1 MGSKIMPRL
10 LLVCWLAT
18 AHGLQRP
25 QVFRRRATHSAG
37 VLRNPH
43 AETALRAAAD
53 DRSET
58 VKRLNDLFYAG
69 GDDEADGGELAD
81 LPLWRVQWNALPG
94 ERQVYNVHVPHY
106 TSMFERLV
114 RRPRPWFFG
123 HFYLPGGSENLRN
136 PEYVLPDGKYAEKLG
151 ACMEVLAVARQGD
164 GRLLVVSQCV
174 GRLRVESVTQSVP
187 HFRADCAW
195 VLDGDVPGGEDEAA
209 RWRPFEYGV
218 GGVRL
223 SGGTAA
229 VADLAPLDANLR
241 PPKDADLDASST
253 ALERRVW
260 ALVADNCAVL
270 SRCLEADG
278 ASPERSAVQLP
289 TNLLALAPPDL
300 EAAARALVDE
310 RSVAAEA
317 SWPGHRRRQR
327 LAFAVAAALGNLVDP
342 ALGRQELLAVETA
355 QARLELVE
363 RKLEERL
370 AQLSLILEAKEKGL

>member
-1 MGSKIMPRL
+1 MGSKISEMSRL

-18 AHGLQRP
+18 AHGLLQPRTYGL
-25 QVFRRRATHSAG
+25 QQQLGRSA
-37 VLRNPH
+37 P
-43 AETALRAAAD
+43 LRAAAD

-58 VKRLNDLFYAG
+58 VKRLNDLFYSG
-69 GDDEADGGELAD
+69 GDDAADGGELAD

-174 GRLRVESVTQSVP
+174 GRLRVEGVTQSVP

-241 PPKDADLDASST
+241 PEAADLDASST

-270 SRCLEADG
+270 ARCLEADG